1 MLSGCIKEESI
12 DYSGNTI
19 VQPIKLESQQDCAEH
34 CVSVEGALFWTY
46 SFFTSFCSVQSSD
59 AGRSSLGQVV
69 SGNRACGLAQQLLP
83 QGVAVSQQHHDNYP
97 AHQCVDSNPS
107 TYCIVG
113 KALFPWLA
121 IYLGSK
127 ARVDRVEIWNRRD
140 CDCGHKLRNFEV
152 RVTDSLPSS
161 GTLCLNTD
169 VFLRGGEVQRRN
181 TGWLLQWQRN
191 EWRADYN

>member
-12 DYSGNTI
+12 DYSGNFI
-19 VQPIKLESQQDCAEH
+19 GQKIKLESPQACAEH
-34 CVSVEGALFWTY
+34 CVSVEGALFWTF
-46 SFFTSFCSVQSSD
+46 SFATKNCYLKSSD
-59 AGRSSLGQVV
+59 AGRRSLGQVV
-69 SGNRACGLAQQLLP
+69 SGNRACGLVQLVPL
-83 QGVAVSQQHHDNYP
+83 GVAVSQQHSNNYP

-113 KALFPWLA
+113 KAPFPWLA

-140 CDCGHKLRNFEV
+140 CCGHRLRNFEV

-169 VFLRGGEVQRRN
+169 VCLRGREV
-181 TGWLLQWQRN
+181 
-191 EWRADYN
+191 

>member
-19 VQPIKLESQQDCAEH
+19 GQPIKLESQQACAEH
-34 CVSVEGALFWTY
+34 CVSVEGALFWTF
-46 SFFTSFCSVQSSD
+46 SFATKNCSVQSSD

-69 SGNRACGLAQQLLP
+69 SGNRACGLVQLVPL
-83 QGVAVSQQHHDNYP
+83 GVAVSQQHHDNYP

-113 KALFPWLA
+113 KAPFPWLA

-140 CDCGHKLRNFEV
+140 CCGHRLRNFEV
-152 RVTDSLPSS
+152 RVADSLPSS
-161 GTLCLNTD
+161 GPLCINTD
-169 VFLRGGEVQRRN
+169 VCLRGGEVQRGI
-181 TGWLLQWQRN
+181 TVWLLQ
-191 EWRADYN
+191 